1 MVYVGHQKEL
11 GVYSFSSALL
21 AGFSVTYIA
30 QISIPADQDAIV
42 AVFAVLSII
51 SLGMHM
57 WVVLFASLK
66 QYRLFDQYDNLRKG
80 SVQHA
85 FMSLDSV
92 LLTGFVRA
100 LTQMCCLYCVSV
112 LKTSSKQ

>member
-1 MVYVGHQKEL
+1 MHGVCRHQKEL

-30 QISIPADQDAIV
+30 QISIPADQDTIV
-42 AVFAVLSII
+42 VVFAVLSII

-66 QYRLFDQYDNLRKG
+66 QYRLFDQYDNLREG
-80 SVQHA
+80 CVQHA
-85 FMSLDSV
+85 FVSLDSV
-92 LLTGFVRA
+92 LVTFIRVV
-100 LTQMCCLYCVSV
+100 TQMCCLYCVS